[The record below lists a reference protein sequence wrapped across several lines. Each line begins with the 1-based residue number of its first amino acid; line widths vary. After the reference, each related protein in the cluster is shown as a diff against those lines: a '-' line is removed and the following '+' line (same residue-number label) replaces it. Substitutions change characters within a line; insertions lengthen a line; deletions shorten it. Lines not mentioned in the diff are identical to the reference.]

1 MEPVCS
7 SRGMVHLEGSHLHAL
22 FKANQKLKHVS
33 EGIVQMSLK
42 AGRHGWWATS
52 LGSLFQCFNTLKVK
66 KCFLIPS
73 LNTPLP
79 TILCG
84 FVPILSCHQF
94 PGAWPGTLF
103 CFPSSG
109 SCREQWGCLS
119 FFQGFTFKDLNM
131 FFMLWSP
138 EMHLSFIVLLLHSS
152 KLYLSFISNYCWL
165 EVVPLCYPHSNEV
178 FPLLQICGPS

>member
-52 LGSLFQCFNTLKVK
+52 LGSLFQCFNTLTVK

-79 TILCG
+79 TVLCG

-119 FFQGFTFKDLNM
+119 ASFKVLLSRTLICFLCCGAQKCICPSLCYFFILLNYI
-131 FFMLWSP
+131 F
-138 EMHLSFIVLLLHSS
+138 LSFLI
-152 KLYLSFISNYCWL
+152 IAGWR
-165 EVVPLCYPHSNEV
+165 
-178 FPLLQICGPS
+178 